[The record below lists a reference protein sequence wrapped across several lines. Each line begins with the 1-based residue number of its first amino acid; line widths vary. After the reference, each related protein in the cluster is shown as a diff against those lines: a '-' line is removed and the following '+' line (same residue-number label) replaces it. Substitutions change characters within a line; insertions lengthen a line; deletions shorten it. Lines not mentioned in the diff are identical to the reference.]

1 MYNLLIVDQQKS
13 NHEKVRL
20 FIQESKQD
28 YEIIG
33 EVTSAEQA
41 EALLEKTEVH
51 LIIADDLLPK
61 KTGLQ
66 LFIDN
71 SEKYPNMHMIL
82 FTDFNRFNGSKDIMA
97 QGRMD
102 FLFKPIRRNDVVKS
116 IIHISHI
123 VDEAV
128 KKSNA
133 LKIVRA
139 SYEDHLNVFRDRFLI
154 NLLHGHIDSDL
165 TIYNQMDYF
174 RIPYNNNFSV
184 GVIKLDHYKTYQ
196 LALDEEERQFL
207 IFNAL
212 NVVSDYVKKNQLGF
226 VFINRYDE
234 LSFIFTTEMGE
245 DDLFNHAYNLQE
257 LLASLQNIRV
267 TIGLGK
273 TYHRPMFISVSYHQ
287 ARAALRNSHYL
298 GQGSVIHVN
307 YIPGNGDIAYF
318 YPRDKEQLM
327 IYATVNGHLEAS
339 LKYLDIIF
347 EALKVDNHLPEHY
360 YQIMIIDLLVNINRT
375 AIENGLSIED
385 FFKSYVRLGEI
396 NTINNLSHA
405 HLYLID
411 AISKICAYQLKSL
424 QTSDQQLIDA
434 LYRYVHT
441 YYASKISLKRAAQF
455 LKTTPYHLEEIL
467 MNKEKQTFY
476 DYCMDIRLNVS
487 KELLKD
493 TTESITSISEKV
505 GFANPEYY
513 TAIFKQHFHMSPA
526 TFRYDGKDRIVHH
539 NKS

>member
-1 MYNLLIVDQQKS
+1 MYNVLIVDQQKS
-13 NHEKVRL
+13 NHEKIKL
-20 FIQESKQD
+20 FLQESKQD
-28 YEIIG
+28 FAIIG

-41 EALLEKTEVH
+41 EILLEKTEVH
-51 LIIADDLLPK
+51 LIVADDVLPK

-71 SEKYPNMHMIL
+71 SERYPTIHMIL
-82 FTDFNRFNGSKDIMA
+82 FTDYNRFNSSKDVMA

-116 IIHISHI
+116 IIHMSQII
-123 VDEAV
+123 DENV
-128 KKSNA
+128 KKSNT
-133 LKIVRA
+133 LKMVRA
-139 SYEDHLNVFRDRFLI
+139 SYEGHHNVFKDRFLI

-165 TIYNQMDYF
+165 TIFNQMDYF
-174 RIPYNNNFSV
+174 KIPYDKSFTV

-212 NVVSDYVKKNQLGF
+212 NIVSDYIESNQLGF

-234 LSFIFTTEMGE
+234 LSFVFTTEMGE

-257 LLASLQNIRV
+257 LLASVQNIRV
-267 TIGLGK
+267 TMGLGK

-287 ARAALRNSHYL
+287 AQAALRNSHYL
-298 GQGSVIHVN
+298 GQGSIIHVN
-307 YIPGNGDIAYF
+307 YVPGKGDIAYF

-327 IYATVNGHLEAS
+327 IYATVNGDLKAS
-339 LKYLDIIF
+339 LNYLDTIF

-360 YQIMIIDLLVNINRT
+360 YQIMIIDLLVAINRT
-375 AIENGLSIED
+375 ALENGLSIED

-396 NTINNLSHA
+396 NTLNNLSQA
-405 HLYLID
+405 HLYLKD
-411 AISKICAYQLKSL
+411 AISKICAYQLKGL
-424 QTSDQQLIDA
+424 QTSDEQLLDA

-441 YYASKISLKRAAQF
+441 YYASKISLRRAAQF
-455 LKTTPYHLEEIL
+455 LRTTPYHLEQII

-476 DYCMDIRLNVS
+476 EFCMDIRLNVS
-487 KELLKD
+487 KELLRN
-493 TTESITSISEKV
+493 TAESISSISEKI
-505 GFANPEYY
+505 GFSNPEYY
-513 TAIFKQHFHMSPA
+513 IAIFKQHFHMSPA
-526 TFRYDGKDRIVHH
+526 TFRYDGKDRIVHL
-539 NKS
+539 NKL

>member
-1 MYNLLIVDQQKS
+1 MYNLMIVDQQKS
-13 NHEKVRL
+13 NHEKIRL
-20 FIQESKQD
+20 FLQASKQD
-28 YEIIG
+28 FEIVG

-41 EALLEKTEVH
+41 EALLEKTKVH
-51 LIIADDLLPK
+51 LIIADDVLPK

-71 SEKYPNMHMIL
+71 SEKYPTMHMIL
-82 FTDFNRFNGSKDIMA
+82 FTDYNRFNSSKDIMA
-97 QGRMD
+97 HGRMD

-116 IIHISHI
+116 IIHMSHI

-133 LKIVRA
+133 LEMVRA
-139 SYEDHLNVFRDRFLI
+139 SYENHLNVFRDRFLI
-154 NLLHGHIDSDL
+154 NLLHGHIDRDL

-174 RIPYNNNFSV
+174 QIPYNNSFTV
-184 GVIKLDHYKTYQ
+184 GVIKLDHYRTYQ

-212 NVVSDYVKKNQLGF
+212 NIVSDYIEKNQLGF

-234 LSFIFTTEMGE
+234 LSFVYTTDLGE

-257 LLASLQNIRV
+257 LLASEQNVRV
-267 TIGLGK
+267 TMGLGK
-273 TYHRPMFISVSYHQ
+273 TYHRPMFISVSYNQ

-298 GQGSVIHVN
+298 GQGSIIHVD
-307 YIPGNGDIAYF
+307 YIPGKGDIAYF
-318 YPRDKEQLM
+318 YPKDKEKLM

-339 LKYLDIIF
+339 LNYLDLIF
-347 EALKVDNHLPEHY
+347 EALRVENQLPDHY

-375 AIENGLSIED
+375 ALENGLSIED

-396 NTINNLSHA
+396 NTIDNLTKA
-405 HLYLID
+405 HQYLKD
-411 AISKICAYQLKSL
+411 ALSKICAYQIKGL
-424 QTSDQQLIDA
+424 QTSDGQLIDA

-441 YYASKISLKRAAQF
+441 YYASKISLRRAAQF
-455 LKTTPYHLEEIL
+455 LKTTPYHLEQII
-467 MNKEKQTFY
+467 MDREKQTFY
-476 DYCMDIRLNVS
+476 DFCMTVRLNVS
-487 KELLKD
+487 KELLKN
-493 TTESITSISEKV
+493 TTESITAISEKI
-505 GFANPEYY
+505 GFTNPEYFV
-513 TAIFKQHFHMSPA
+513 AIFKQHFHMTPA

-539 NKS
+539 N

>member
-1 MYNLLIVDQQKS
+1 MYNIMIVDQQKS
-13 NHEKVRL
+13 NHEKIRL
-20 FIQESKQD
+20 FLQESKQD
-28 YEIIG
+28 FEIIG

-41 EALLEKTEVH
+41 EALLEKMEVH
-51 LIIADDLLPK
+51 LIVADDVLPK

-82 FTDFNRFNGSKDIMA
+82 FTDYNRFNSSKDIMA

-116 IIHISHI
+116 IIHMSQI
-123 VDEAV
+123 VDEDV
-128 KKSNA
+128 QKRNA

-139 SYEDHLNVFRDRFLI
+139 SYENHLSVFRDRFLI
-154 NLLHGHIDSDL
+154 NLLHGHIDSDS

-174 RIPYNNNFSV
+174 KIPYNNSFTV
-184 GVIKLDHYKTYQ
+184 GVIKLDHYRTYQ

-212 NVVSDYVKKNQLGF
+212 NIVSDYVEKNQLGF

-234 LSFIFTTEMGE
+234 LSFIFTTEMDE

-257 LLASLQNIRV
+257 LLASVQNIRV

-298 GQGSVIHVN
+298 GQGSIIHVN
-307 YIPGNGDIAYF
+307 YIPGKGDIAYF

-339 LKYLDIIF
+339 LDYLDVIF
-347 EALKVDNHLPEHY
+347 EALKVDSHLPKHY
-360 YQIMIIDLLVNINRT
+360 YQIMIIDLLVNINRN
-375 AIENGLSIED
+375 ALENGLSIED

-396 NTINNLSHA
+396 NTIDNLNQA
-405 HLYLID
+405 HTYLKD
-411 AISKICAYQLKSL
+411 AISKICTYQLKGL
-424 QTSDQQLIDA
+424 QTSDKALIDA

-441 YYASKISLKRAAQF
+441 YYASKISLRRAAQF
-455 LKTTPYHLEEIL
+455 LKTTPYHLEQII
-467 MNKEKQTFY
+467 MDKEKQTFY
-476 DYCMDIRLNVS
+476 EFCMDIRLNVS
-487 KELLKD
+487 KELLKN
-493 TTESITSISEKV
+493 TTDSITSISEKI
-505 GFANPEYY
+505 GFSNPEYY
-513 TAIFKQHFHMSPA
+513 IAIFKQHFHMSPA
-526 TFRYDGKDRIVHH
+526 TFRYDGRDRIIHH
-539 NKS
+539 SKS